1 MKFSLRGIDCG
12 NFENI
17 RVEEEMRRILKSN
30 RNPGIKD
37 KGNKDQ
43 T

>member
-17 RVEEEMRRILKSN
+17 RVEKEMRRTLKSN
-30 RNPGIKD
+30 RSPGNKD
-37 KGNKDQ
+37 KVNKDQ